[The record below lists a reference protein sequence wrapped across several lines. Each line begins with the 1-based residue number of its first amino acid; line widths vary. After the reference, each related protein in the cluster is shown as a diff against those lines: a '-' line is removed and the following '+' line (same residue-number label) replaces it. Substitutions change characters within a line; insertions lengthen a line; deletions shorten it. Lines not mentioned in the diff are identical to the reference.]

1 MISWLKRFNWGL
13 NSDSGKRGKNKRRH
27 VVARNRRRTI
37 LEQLEGR
44 QLLAVVT
51 VFSDNFETSTGATYD
66 TSGAIGSSDV
76 WNVSPTADFGARI
89 HDGILDL
96 TNTATAA
103 ANANGSVFGYFDNST
118 ATAPWTSTLSSNPGT
133 VSWEFNM
140 RQIRPNP
147 AGFGVGNYGAAFVLA
162 GTSSEAATK
171 GNGYAVVL
179 GNSQTPDP
187 LRLVS
192 YTGGLQGTLADIIT
206 SNTEGLASFGAQ
218 YLSVRIEYTPSSNQW
233 QMFLRND
240 GTSAFTDPTTGSA
253 LVSQGTAVD
262 STFTSTADK
271 NFTGGYWNGSTAG
284 NQTAFF
290 DNFYLKVGDPG
301 PSTTP
306 AVVLSPN
313 VSTVSVVEGGATA
326 SLNLSFTQLPTS
338 NVTVTITPSNNEVD
352 LGNGAGVARILTFT
366 PTDATTAQSFLITAI
381 DDTIVEGPH
390 DSVLTFAIAS
400 AARTN

>member
-1 MISWLKRFNWGL
+1 MG
-13 NSDSGKRGKNKRRH
+13 
-27 VVARNRRRTI
+27 
-37 LEQLEGR
+37 
-44 QLLAVVT
+44 
-51 VFSDNFETSTGATYD
+51 
-66 TSGAIGSSDV
+66 
-76 WNVSPTADFGARI
+76 
-89 HDGILDL
+89 
-96 TNTATAA
+96 
-103 ANANGSVFGYFDNST
+103 
-118 ATAPWTSTLSSNPGT
+118 
-133 VSWEFNM
+133 
-140 RQIRPNP
+140 
-147 AGFGVGNYGAAFVLA
+147 
-162 GTSSEAATK
+162 GTSCS
-171 GNGYAVVL
+171 
-179 GNSQTPDP
+179 
-187 LRLVS
+187 S

-206 SNTEGLASFGAQ
+206 SNTTGLADFGNQ
-218 YLSVRIEYTPSSNQW
+218 YLSVRVEYTPSSNQW

-262 STFTSTADK
+262 STFTSTSDK
-271 NFTGGYWNGSTAG
+271 NFTGGYWNGSFAA

-290 DNFYLKVGDPG
+290 DNFYLKVDDPG

-326 SLNLSFTQLPTS
+326 SLSLSFTQLPTS

-390 DSVLTFAIAS
+390 DSRAFKVFRVLLFFRSRLVCRDGEVFFTAS
-400 AARTN
+400 ARMQSWMIARFYQSSSSSLRSRC